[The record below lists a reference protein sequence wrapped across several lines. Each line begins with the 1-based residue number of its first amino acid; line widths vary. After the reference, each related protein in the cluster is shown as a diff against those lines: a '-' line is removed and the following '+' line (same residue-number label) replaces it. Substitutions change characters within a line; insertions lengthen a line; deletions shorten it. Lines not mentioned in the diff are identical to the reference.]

1 MMPIFEEITSFFNHP
16 FFIIVGGISVS
27 IAFVAI
33 VYKVICF
40 FWGVTPLVLR
50 LGIALWKRKVAVF
63 ADAESFASLKLML
76 IDSGVFKAANIDRVD
91 LIDIAKAKKFDIY
104 LIDWASSHS
113 HINAIFDCRQSQQ
126 TPVIIFAAPKAI
138 PEDELIN
145 IANKSNTV
153 IVNFRGRLM
162 NDLLTSLVTT
172 SYDKR

>member
-1 MMPIFEEITSFFNHP
+1 MPTVDQIFSFFGHPIFNVI
-16 FFIIVGGISVS
+16 GGIGFL
-27 IAFVAI
+27 IAFI
-33 VYKVICF
+33 TITYKTVCF

-63 ADAESFASLKLML
+63 GDTESFSGFKLML
-76 IDSGVFKAANIDRVD
+76 IDSGVFKEANIDRID
-91 LIDIAKAKKFDIY
+91 LMDIAKAKKFDIY
-104 LIDWASSHS
+104 LVDWASSS
-113 HINAIFDCRQSQQ
+113 SYIKEIFDCRPSNQ

-138 PEDELIN
+138 PDDELSS

>member
-1 MMPIFEEITSFFNHP
+1 MPTFEEITSFFNHP

-50 LGIALWKRKVAVF
+50 LGIALWKRKIAVIGNE
-63 ADAESFASLKLML
+63 ESFSSFKLML
-76 IDSGVFKAANIDRVD
+76 IDSGVFKESNINRID

-104 LIDWASSHS
+104 LVDWASSRS
-113 HINAIFDCRQSQQ
+113 YINAIFDCRPSQQ
-126 TPVIIFAAPKAI
+126 TPVIIFAAPKSI
-138 PEDELIN
+138 PDEELST

>member
-1 MMPIFEEITSFFNHP
+1 MPTFEEITSFFNHP
-16 FFIIVGGISVS
+16 FFIIVGGISVF
-27 IAFVAI
+27 IAFIAI

-63 ADAESFASLKLML
+63 GNAESFSIFKLML
-76 IDSGVFKAANIDRVD
+76 IDSGVFKESNIDRID
-91 LIDIAKAKKFDIY
+91 LMDLAKAKKFDIY
-104 LIDWASSHS
+104 LVDWASSS
-113 HINAIFDCRQSQQ
+113 SYINAIFDCRPSQQ
-126 TPVIIFAAPKAI
+126 TPVIIFAAPKSI
-138 PEDELIN
+138 PDDELSS

>member
-1 MMPIFEEITSFFNHP
+1 MMSTFEEITSFFNHP

-33 VYKVICF
+33 VYRVICF

-50 LGIALWKRKVAVF
+50 LGISLWKRRIAIF
-63 ADAESFASLKLML
+63 GDAESFASFKLML
-76 IDSGVFKAANIDRVD
+76 IDSGIFKEKNIDRID

-104 LIDWASSHS
+104 LVDWASSRA

-138 PEDELIN
+138 SEDELPN
-145 IANKSNTV
+145 IANMSNTV

-172 SYDKR
+172 SYDKH

>member
-1 MMPIFEEITSFFNHP
+1 MPTFEEITSFFNHP

-27 IAFVAI
+27 IAFIAI

-63 ADAESFASLKLML
+63 GNAESFSSFKLML
-76 IDSGVFKAANIDRVD
+76 IDSGVFKESNIDRID
-91 LIDIAKAKKFDIY
+91 LMDLAKAKKFDIY
-104 LIDWASSHS
+104 LVDWASSS
-113 HINAIFDCRQSQQ
+113 SYINAIFDCRPSQQ
-126 TPVIIFAAPKAI
+126 TPVIIFAAPKSI
-138 PEDELIN
+138 PDDELSS